1 MDRVLYV
8 AMAGAQQISTAQA
21 INSNNLANLSTTGF
35 RGDLRAFD
43 SVPVYGPALPSRV
56 YALTQPNGVDLTPGP
71 LQTTGR
77 DLDVA
82 VQGEGYIAVQAPDG
96 TEAYTRAG
104 DLQIS
109 ALGQLTTG
117 AGHPVLGNGGPI
129 AIPPAEKV
137 DIGADGTVS
146 IRPVGQDASG
156 LATADRIKL
165 VKIPAAELMKGEDGL
180 LRRTDGAPAVEDG
193 SVRVAGGVLEG
204 SNVNAVDAL
213 VNMISLSRH
222 FEAAIKT
229 MQAAE
234 ENDRAAAQVLR
245 LT

>member
-8 AMAGAQQISTAQA
+8 AMAGAQQISNAQA

-35 RGDLRAFD
+35 RADLRVFE
-43 SVPVYGPALPSRV
+43 SVPVRGPALPSRV
-56 YALTQPNGVDLTPGP
+56 YAQTQPNGVDLTPGP

-82 VQGEGYIAVQAPDG
+82 VQGEGYIAVLAPDG

-104 DLQIS
+104 NLQIS

-117 AGHPVLGNGGPI
+117 AGHVVLGNGGPM
-129 AIPPAEKV
+129 AIPPQEKL
-137 DIGADGTVS
+137 DIGGDGTVS
-146 IRPVGQDASG
+146 IRPLGQSAAA
-156 LATADRIKL
+156 LATVDRIKL
-165 VKIPAAELMKGEDGL
+165 VKIPAADLVKGEDGL
-180 LRRTDGAPAVEDG
+180 LRRADGARATEDAT
-193 SVRVAGGVLEG
+193 VRIASGVLEG

-222 FEAAIKT
+222 FEAAVKT